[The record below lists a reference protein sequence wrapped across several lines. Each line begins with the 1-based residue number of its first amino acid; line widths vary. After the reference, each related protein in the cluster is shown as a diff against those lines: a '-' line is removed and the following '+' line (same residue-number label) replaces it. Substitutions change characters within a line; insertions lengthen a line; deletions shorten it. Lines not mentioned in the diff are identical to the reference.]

1 MADPHP
7 FGEAVGCRAV
17 SEDQAGPE
25 SALVEHVSRTI
36 GAVEGVWAQI
46 VPGVVRTDVIV
57 VGADEGRPYR
67 TLISTGMSSAAVPGT
82 DGRSRTELVL
92 ALPADWPTAI
102 DDASHWPF
110 ALLQNVAAYPHATGI
125 PVGPWETLAFAE
137 PPVPLGAG
145 TELVACLVLPPRL
158 PPSAAERYTPEQ
170 GVSVSLLALVPIY
183 AAELAFARSEGARAL
198 AERLEAAGV
207 TELLDPG
214 RPAVASDDRATVPGL
229 DALELPE
236 KVTDELAALPLLLE
250 TGERPEL
257 LARAQLVI
265 DRGLLVLTD
274 RRLLFVSD
282 NISRDEMRARI
293 ALPRSEL
300 DVLWGQGEHVVVRGG
315 DVRAVFG
322 DVQPRE
328 RVAELAATG
337 PRPADADA
345 HAARLAPLA
354 ADALGRVT
362 LSLFRGRLAELAVE
376 LAPEEEVL
384 HLSDGKLDRVNGLV
398 VLTNHRLFFLGEA
411 IRQSKRREEILPLER
426 IRDHARGSGLRPSL
440 TLTVEDGGVLDLR
453 LGRSDSRH
461 LSDALDGAL
470 SRAS

>member
-1 MADPHP
+1 
-7 FGEAVGCRAV
+7 VGDARVRRA
-17 SEDQAGPE
+17 A
-25 SALVEHVSRTI
+25 R
-36 GAVEGVWAQI
+36 
-46 VPGVVRTDVIV
+46 
-57 VGADEGRPYR
+57 
-67 TLISTGMSSAAVPGT
+67 AA
-82 DGRSRTELVL
+82 
-92 ALPADWPTAI
+92 
-102 DDASHWPF
+102 
-110 ALLQNVAAYPHATGI
+110 
-125 PVGPWETLAFAE
+125 
-137 PPVPLGAG
+137 GAG

-158 PPSAAERYTPEQ
+158 LPSEAERFTAEE

-214 RPAVASDDRATVPGL
+214 RPAVVSDDPATVPGL

-236 KVTDELAALPLLLE
+236 KVTDELAALPRLLE
-250 TGERPEL
+250 TDERPEL

-293 ALPRSEL
+293 ALRRSEL
-300 DVLWGQGEHVVVRGG
+300 EVLWGQGEHVVVRGG

-328 RVAELAATG
+328 RVTELATTG

-354 ADALGRVT
+354 ADAPGRVT
-362 LSLFRGRLAELAVE
+362 LSLFRGRLAELAVD
-376 LAPEEEVL
+376 LAPDEEVL
-384 HLSDGKLDRVNGLV
+384 HLSDGKPWAV
-398 VLTNHRLFFLGEA
+398 RLA
-411 IRQSKRREEILPLER
+411 SPRR
-426 IRDHARGSGLRPSL
+426 RP
-440 TLTVEDGGVLDLR
+440 
-453 LGRSDSRH
+453 
-461 LSDALDGAL
+461 
-470 SRAS
+470 